1 MLLTLDILLILHFI
15 GLMLGAGGGIG
26 STLVMRH
33 ALSLPPEQGDI
44 IRTAGP
50 ALSGMSI
57 AGLILMLFS
66 GFALWVIKYEFA
78 FASMPAMFWVK
89 MVFVTTLTIASVMI
103 QLAHAQ
109 VKRGN
114 TAAAARLPRFG
125 PMAGISALLAVLFA
139 VLAFH

>member
-1 MLLTLDILLILHFI
+1 MLVTLDILLILHFV

-26 STLVMRH
+26 STVVMRH

-44 IRTAGP
+44 IRSTGP
-50 ALSGMSI
+50 ALATMSI
-57 AGLILMLFS
+57 AGLVLMLLS
-66 GFALWVIKYEFA
+66 GFSLLAIKYEFA
-78 FASMPAMFWVK
+78 LASMTPMFWIK

-103 QLAHAQ
+103 QLTYRD

-114 TAAAARLPRFG
+114 TAVAARLPGLG

>member
-1 MLLTLDILLILHFI
+1 MLLTLDILLILHFV

-26 STLVMRH
+26 ATVVMRH
-33 ALSLPPEQGDI
+33 ALSLPQEQGDI

-57 AGLILMLFS
+57 AGLLLMLLT
-66 GFALWVIKYEFA
+66 GIALWAIKYEFA

-103 QLAHAQ
+103 QLTHGR
-109 VKRGN
+109 VKRGD
-114 TAAAARLPRFG
+114 TAAASRLPRFG